1 MIKNLKN
8 KLSILLNSIFN
19 IFYQKIK
26 YDKEYLISVSN
37 KEILKHEDNFY
48 EKRVKERTELNFD
61 NTFNIEIDK
70 FVLDN

>member
-37 KEILKHEDNFY
+37 K
-48 EKRVKERTELNFD
+48 R
-61 NTFNIEIDK
+61 NIK
-70 FVLDN
+70 A